1 MMLVLTHIAKKYTI
15 EEKTIEVLRDVNLE
29 LPEGARMSLIGKS
42 GAGKSTLLSIIA
54 TIERPD
60 AGALRIGGEDT
71 LAMNDAKLSRFRN
84 AMVGVVFQFHHLLP
98 EFTALENVAMPLLI
112 GRRPHK
118 EAFAEA
124 RSILGRVGLDG
135 RAHHKPAELSGGEQQ
150 RVSIARALVMRP
162 KILLL
167 DEPTGNLDEETGLV
181 ILDLVLSLAQEH
193 RLTTIFVT
201 HNKSFARRMELNYEL
216 KDGMLWPL

>member
-1 MMLVLTHIAKKYTI
+1 MMLALSHIAKSYTI
-15 EEKTIEVLRDVNLE
+15 EGKTITVLRDVNLE
-29 LPEGARMSLIGKS
+29 LPAGARMSLVGKS

-54 TIERPD
+54 TIERCD
-60 AGALRIGGEDT
+60 AGQLRIGGEDT
-71 LAMNDAKLSRFRN
+71 AAMNDTKLSRFRN

-112 GRRPHK
+112 GRRVK
-118 EAFAEA
+118 EAFGEA
-124 RSILGRVGLDG
+124 ALLLERVGLAD
-135 RAHHKPAELSGGEQQ
+135 RMEHKPAELSGGEQQ

-181 ILDLVLSLAQEH
+181 ILDLVLSLADEH
-193 RLTTIFVT
+193 TLTTLFVT
-201 HNKSFARRMELNYEL
+201 HNKSFARRMERNYEL

>member
-1 MMLVLTHIAKKYTI
+1 MMLALSHIAKSYSI
-15 EEKTIEVLRDVNLE
+15 EGKTIPVLRDVNLE
-29 LPEGARMSLIGKS
+29 LPAGARMSLIGKS

-60 AGALRIGGEDT
+60 AGQLRIGGEDT
-71 LAMNDAKLSRFRN
+71 AAMNDTRLSRFRN

-112 GRRPHK
+112 GRRVK
-118 EAFAEA
+118 EAFGEA
-124 RSILGRVGLDG
+124 ALLLERVGLAD
-135 RAHHKPAELSGGEQQ
+135 RMEHKPAELSGGEQQ

-181 ILDLVLSLAQEH
+181 ILDLVLSLADEH
-193 RLTTIFVT
+193 TLTTLFVT
-201 HNKSFARRMELNYEL
+201 HNKSFARRMERNYEL